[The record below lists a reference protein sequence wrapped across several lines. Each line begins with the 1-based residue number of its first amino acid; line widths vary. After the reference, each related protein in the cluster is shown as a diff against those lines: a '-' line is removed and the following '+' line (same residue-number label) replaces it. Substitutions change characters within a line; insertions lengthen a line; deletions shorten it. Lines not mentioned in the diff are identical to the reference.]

1 MKKSAFIFSDGELKR
16 KDSTVLFESED
27 SKNYLPIE
35 DISDIYIFGEV
46 TVTKKFLELATQK
59 EILLHFYNYNEY
71 YVGTYYPREHYN
83 SGFMILKQAE
93 HYLDEEKRMA
103 IAKKFIHGSVK
114 NMLAVFKILQ

>member
-71 YVGTYYPREHYN
+71 YVGTYYPE
-83 SGFMILKQAE
+83 SIIIPVL
-93 HYLDEEKRMA
+93 
-103 IAKKFIHGSVK
+103 
-114 NMLAVFKILQ
+114 

>member
-1 MKKSAFIFSDGELKR
+1 VLLFLVTESLKR

-71 YVGTYYPREHYN
+71 YVGSLLSQRA
-83 SGFMILKQAE
+83 L
-93 HYLDEEKRMA
+93 
-103 IAKKFIHGSVK
+103 
-114 NMLAVFKILQ
+114 